1 MDEPIFSDDPATMDL
16 AAKVAAAWT
25 DFQAALAD
33 TLAKM
38 PDTVAGLEITLD
50 PSAAGQGAPLYTLS
64 IDLGDAE
71 RMRAYAVSNR
81 MLPREHQ
88 LSRKRIG
95 EVVAL
100 GWAPPGV
107 VPGSGDRFGLEL
119 PRSATG
125 HAAAIIA
132 RTLREVYGS
141 PHPAFLL
148 YTAVD
153 ANGAAVADPPTLGV
167 ARPVGEAGVPQ
178 LSYVNLAALPLHR
191 RVALTLA
198 AMLKVAPESLPVDAE
213 GDFGIRAGSAMVFV
227 RVREKPPLVEVFSP
241 VLTGVA
247 ENQRLYQ
254 RLSELVHRMPIG
266 RLYLAGGTVWAG
278 ITVFGRDYQ
287 PSHLMF
293 ALEIMTGLADELDDR
308 LRSEFGGRRFF
319 GDPDE
324 GPEPPDAPNIGQ
336 YL

>member
-1 MDEPIFSDDPATMDL
+1 
-16 AAKVAAAWT
+16 WT

-125 HAAAIIA
+125 HA
-132 RTLREVYGS
+132 
-141 PHPAFLL
+141 
-148 YTAVD
+148 
-153 ANGAAVADPPTLGV
+153 
-167 ARPVGEAGVPQ
+167 
-178 LSYVNLAALPLHR
+178 
-191 RVALTLA
+191 
-198 AMLKVAPESLPVDAE
+198 
-213 GDFGIRAGSAMVFV
+213 
-227 RVREKPPLVEVFSP
+227 
-241 VLTGVA
+241 
-247 ENQRLYQ
+247 
-254 RLSELVHRMPIG
+254 
-266 RLYLAGGTVWAG
+266 
-278 ITVFGRDYQ
+278 
-287 PSHLMF
+287 
-293 ALEIMTGLADELDDR
+293 
-308 LRSEFGGRRFF
+308 
-319 GDPDE
+319 
-324 GPEPPDAPNIGQ
+324 
-336 YL
+336 